1 MVMAIKKK
9 ERKEISKAEA
19 EKKLMEI
26 ERTLLEAH
34 GEGRKEKT
42 KALKKTIA
50 QLKTII
56 NMKK

>member
-1 MVMAIKKK
+1 MTIKKN
-9 ERKEISKAEA
+9 ERKGMTKAEA
-19 EKKLMEI
+19 EKKVEEV
-26 ERTLLEAH
+26 ERMLLEAR
-34 GEGRKEKT
+34 GEGKKEKT

>member
-1 MVMAIKKK
+1 MAMAIKKK

-26 ERTLLEAH
+26 ERMLLEAH

>member
-1 MVMAIKKK
+1 MLMVVRKN
-9 ERKEISKAEA
+9 ERKTMTKVEA
-19 EKKLMEI
+19 EKKLEEI
-26 ERTLLEAH
+26 ERALLEAR